1 MKTGKFNIFFSF
13 ESMED
18 RDAVLKG
25 LTKKDK
31 LTWNNETM
39 QSDISVDPAKFTVTV
54 AKGSFVPPQPLRL

>member
-25 LTKKDK
+25 LALKDS
-31 LTWNNETM
+31 LTWNNGTM
-39 QSDISVDPAKFTVTV
+39 ESKIEVKPEKFTVV
-54 AKGSFVPPQPLRL
+54 VNKGEFVPPQPLRL